1 MVGDIK
7 VCGGMF
13 SCKKCSYTN
22 KVLKNVTTHVK
33 THVKTH
39 VHVETHVKTDRKV
52 RVANTNEMSHPHKCI
67 ICSFRSTKV
76 EYLKNHAYTHKNLTY
91 KCTHTGCTFIHT
103 NFVIFQNH
111 RSKFSHTASEIERV
125 QDSDDSD
132 DSDSSDSDDSDSSSV

>member
-22 KVLKNVTTHVK
+22 KVLKNMT
-33 THVKTH
+33 
-39 VHVETHVKTDRKV
+39 THVKTDRNV

-76 EYLKNHAYTHKNLTY
+76 EYLKNHAYTHKNLIY